1 MEIVI
6 VVLLLLLDM
15 EPHVPPDLP
24 LCPSPAE
31 VSLLE
36 VVDTGGVNCPVVA
49 FSIGSPA
56 RLDEAVVQ
64 REVVPYG
71 VPPAGS
77 PVPEV
82 KVVVQDVLV
91 DVRQH
96 QLLLRAAQDGHADQP
111 DVGVL
116 RLGLLWEGHPEQAGV
131 QLGHGEEG
139 QVGGGAEP
147 GREGEGQGGGL
158 LVEEGGEGGEGEL
171 EGGELPHPLPQSK
184 VVDRAQVQGGL

>member
-1 MEIVI
+1 M
-6 VVLLLLLDM
+6 
-15 EPHVPPDLP
+15 PPDLP
-24 LCPSPAE
+24 LRPSPAE

-36 VVDTGGVNCPVVA
+36 VVDTGRVNGPVVA
-49 FSIGSPA
+49 FPVGRPA

-64 REVVPYG
+64 GEVVPYG
-71 VPPAGS
+71 VPPARS
-77 PVPEV
+77 PVAEV

-96 QLLLRAAQDGHADQP
+96 QLLLWAAQDGHADQP

-116 RLGLLWEGHPEQAGV
+116 GLGLLWEGHPEQAGV

-139 QVGGGAEP
+139 EVGGGAET

-158 LVEEGGEGGEGEL
+158 LVEEGGEGGEGQL
-171 EGGELPHPLPQSK
+171 EGGELPHSVGQGK
-184 VVDRAQVQGGL
+184 VVDGAQVQGRL

>member
-1 MEIVI
+1 M
-6 VVLLLLLDM
+6 
-15 EPHVPPDLP
+15 PPDLP
-24 LCPSPAE
+24 LRPSPAE

-36 VVDTGGVNCPVVA
+36 VVDTGWVYGPVVA
-49 FSIGSPA
+49 LPVGRPA

-64 REVVPYG
+64 GEVVPDG

-77 PVPEV
+77 PVAEV
-82 KVVVQDVLV
+82 KVVVEDVLV

-96 QLLLRAAQDGHADQP
+96 QLLVRAAQDGHADQP

-116 RLGLLWEGHPEQAGV
+116 RLGLLREGHPEQAGV

-139 QVGGGAEP
+139 EVGGGAEA
-147 GREGEGQGGGL
+147 GREGQGGGL

-171 EGGELPHPLPQSK
+171 EGGELPHAVGQGK